1 VLPNIAIHLLLYRQR
16 PATFAIAVN
25 VIAAIA
31 SALTGKRKQLTV
43 APESLGDELAAAST
57 SGGFEP
63 AELVTQGR
71 ARGLSGVRA
80 VGRGDVLGAA
90 VGG

>member
-1 VLPNIAIHLLLYRQR
+1 MAFG
-16 PATFAIAVN
+16 FAIAAN

-31 SALTGKRKQLTV
+31 SALTGKRKQLTA
-43 APESLGDELAAAST
+43 APESLGDELAAASA

-63 AELVTQGR
+63 AELVAQDE
-71 ARGLSGVRA
+71 RGPSGVRA